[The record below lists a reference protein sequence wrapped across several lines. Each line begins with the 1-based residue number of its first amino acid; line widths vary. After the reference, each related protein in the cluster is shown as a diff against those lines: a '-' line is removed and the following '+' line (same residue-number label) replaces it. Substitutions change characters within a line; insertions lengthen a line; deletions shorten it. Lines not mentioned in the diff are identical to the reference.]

1 MRRTVN
7 EPSEGPVPPGLVR
20 KGARAL
26 ACVLALGMAPGA
38 WAQEFPEEEE
48 ATEEGA
54 TLAPG
59 AAPDAPRAPPWKTRL
74 GVVVDV
80 GAPDGIGAA
89 VLVRPLRWLRLHV
102 GGTTNSLGQG
112 VRGGASLIP
121 LELFASPSLNVDV
134 GHSFNADYGQLLARL
149 RGDSPTPGSPPVRGG
164 GYDYASASL
173 GLEVSPWRYVTFFGQ
188 VGLSYWSFRVD
199 DVETFIQDAVGD
211 PDITAKPLSIRL
223 TSPAAKLGLLVYFN

>member
-20 KGARAL
+20 KGAPAL

-38 WAQEFPEEEE
+38 WAQELPEEEDAEEE
-48 ATEEGA
+48 AV
-54 TLAPG
+54 LAPG
-59 AAPDAPRAPPWKTRL
+59 DAMDARPAPPWQTRL
-74 GVVVDV
+74 GMVVDV

-102 GGTTNSLGQG
+102 GGTINSLGQG

-121 LELFASPSLNVDV
+121 LELLVSPSLNVDV
-134 GHSFNADYGQLLARL
+134 GHFFNADHEQLLARL
-149 RGDSPTPGSPPVRGG
+149 RGESPTSGSSPVQGG

-199 DVETFIQDAVGD
+199 DVETFIGDAEGD
-211 PDITAKPLSIRL
+211 PDITAKPLSLRL
-223 TSPAAKLGLLVYFN
+223 TSPAVKLGLLVYFN